1 MKDFWEKLDGAFAYI
16 FNNKKEK
23 KEEKN
28 ENTGNERRLPRSN
41 AGTGK

>member
-1 MKDFWEKLDGAFAYI
+1 MKDFWKKLDEAFAYI
-16 FNNKKEK
+16 FNNK

-41 AGTGK
+41 EGTGK